1 MKLTLFVGGKI
12 LHVVYQKNLELKA
25 YKMIIGYK
33 IQNSIVFLYMNSEH
47 LKMKVRCNSIHY
59 NIKKNKLKII
69 NKRSIW
75 HICIENYTIL
85 QRKLKDLN
93 PPHWPIYPTQF
104 LSKSQQ
110 VLLLF
115 FFLRNWWPDP
125 KFYMGTQST
134 QTQKAKQFWKGEK
147 LEDLRYPT
155 STYYKTTV
163 MKTVWY
169 WPKNKYID

>member
-1 MKLTLFVGGKI
+1 MKLTLFIGGKI

-59 NIKKNKLKII
+59 NSKNNKLKIT

-75 HICIENYTIL
+75 HIYIENYTIL

-110 VLLLF
+110 VLLF
-115 FFLRNWWPDP
+115 FFFKKLMTWSKILYGNTKYPDP
-125 KFYMGTQST
+125 EIQ
-134 QTQKAKQFWKGEK
+134 AI
-147 LEDLRYPT
+147 LERRGAGGLKVP
-155 STYYKTTV
+155 
-163 MKTVWY
+163 
-169 WPKNKYID
+169 NFNLL

>member
-75 HICIENYTIL
+75 HIYIENYTIL

-115 FFLRNWWPDP
+115 FFFKKLMTWSKILYGNTKHPDP
-125 KFYMGTQST
+125 ESQ
-134 QTQKAKQFWKGEK
+134 AI
-147 LEDLRYPT
+147 LERREAGGLKVP
-155 STYYKTTV
+155 
-163 MKTVWY
+163 
-169 WPKNKYID
+169 NFNLL

>member
-69 NKRSIW
+69 NKRSILIY
-75 HICIENYTIL
+75 ICIENYTIL
-85 QRKLKDLN
+85 QKLKDLN
-93 PPHWPIYPTQF
+93 PPQWPIYPTQF
-104 LSKSQQ
+104 LAKSQQ
-110 VLLLF
+110 VLLFF
-115 FFLRNWWPDP
+115 FFLEIDDLIQNFIWEHKAPD
-125 KFYMGTQST
+125 
-134 QTQKAKQFWKGEK
+134 QKAKQFWKGEK
-147 LEDLRYPT
+147 LEDLRYF
-155 STYYKTTV
+155 
-163 MKTVWY
+163 
-169 WPKNKYID
+169 NLL